1 MIQFEREFVA
11 NARIKV
17 VGVGGGGGNA
27 VNTMIDAGL
36 SGVEFIAC
44 NTDAQALSD
53 NQATVKIHLGDRRL
67 GAGADPDVGREAAE
81 ATRDRIREQLEGADM
96 VFVAAGMGG
105 GTGTGACPVIA
116 EVSKKLGALTLAVV
130 TKPFRFEGAVRSR
143 QAEEG
148 VNALHEAVD
157 TLITIPNDR
166 LLEIADPSTTMTEA
180 FQLADEVLLNAVQGI
195 ADLITTRGEINL
207 DFADVRTIM
216 NEMGMALMG
225 TGRASGE
232 NRARKAAEAAI
243 SNPLLED
250 MSIRGARGVL
260 VNVTG
265 GANLTLHEFSEAL
278 TLINEQIHADA
289 NIISGHV
296 IQEDLDE
303 EVRVTV
309 VATGLSQRE
318 QHRTAPGAE
327 AKASNGN
334 GVRLR
339 RQPEKAPNGSRPNGN
354 GVQPNEAR
362 TNGSAAAEP
371 AREKTGAKPA
381 VEGPPPRAFDEE
393 LDVPTFLRRA
403 SRNSERSA

>member
-1 MIQFEREFVA
+1 MIQFEHDYAVS
-11 NARIKV
+11 ARIKV
-17 VGVGGGGGNA
+17 IGVGGGGGNA

-44 NTDAQALSD
+44 NTDAQALAD
-53 NQATVKIHLGDRRL
+53 NQAGVKIHLGERRL
-67 GAGADPDVGREAAE
+67 GAGADPEVGRDAAE
-81 ATRDRIREQLEGADM
+81 ATRDRISEHLEGADM

-105 GTGTGACPVIA
+105 GTGTGASPVIA

-130 TKPFRFEGAVRSR
+130 TKPFGFEGTVRSR
-143 QAEEG
+143 QAQEG
-148 VNALHEAVD
+148 VGALHDAVD

-195 ADLITTRGEINL
+195 ADVITTRGEINL

-232 NRARKAAEAAI
+232 DRARKAAEAAI

-265 GANLTLHEFSEAL
+265 GSSLTLHEFSEAL
-278 TLINEQIHADA
+278 TLIKDQSHADA
-289 NIISGHV
+289 NIISGRV

-309 VATGLSQRE
+309 VATGLSKRE
-318 QHRTAPGAE
+318 QHRGAPGAV
-327 AKASNGN
+327 AKPSNGN
-334 GVRLR
+334 GMPLR
-339 RQPEKAPNGSRPNGN
+339 RESEKAPNGIHSN
-354 GVQPNEAR
+354 GVVS
-362 TNGSAAAEP
+362 NGSPAGEPSLEDTDAPEVAEDTP
-371 AREKTGAKPA
+371 ASS
-381 VEGPPPRAFDEE
+381 FDDD

-403 SRNSERSA
+403 SRNSERLA